1 MCTRP
6 ERFAIDED
14 QCDLTADEEEER
26 CTVVKLQVGVFGDIA
41 KWQRDLERLS
51 SLYDTDE
58 EGGLHAIF
66 QETLQLVLRNME
78 YVSYATSGGR
88 VFNDID
94 QAESKFN
101 EVSFEE
107 RSKFKE
113 ETLTNVDGRMARS
126 RGRSFAGRCC
136 PRPTPPHPTPPH
148 PTPPHPTPPHPT
160 PPHPTPP
167 HPTPPHPT
175 PPHPTPPHPTPPHPT
190 PPHPT
195 PPHPTPPHPTPPH
208 PTPPHPTPPHPTPPH
223 PTPPHPTPP
232 RCPSPAPLP
241 ARMPGDLK
249 DMDQWLC
256 LTLVIAMEREMKLPK
271 ISTMFDLRQAS
282 ERLGMGAWVHG
293 WLRVCGQTEDDGDA
307 YSKDEL
313 LADYPTLAML
323 GVSKARAISALK
335 FAQPAKAKP
344 AQQPGRWMDRDCN
357 AALNMQRIGERRWR
371 PLELCWWPKRTAL
384 PAKGK
389 EYPDL
394 GYKRLRG
401 RLPKAQQQQPAV
413 RPQPAKHIR
422 PLKSKAEGKAGN
434 DKPHSQLP
442 GPNIPPLS
450 DRTLRSMAKAE
461 APTNGDLHK
470 SLMNGEKANE
480 AVEKAEEKPEDVDV
494 PYFQLYNSAERFD
507 YLLMAIGTV
516 GACGNGI
523 AWPLFA
529 VIFKDFTDTFGN
541 PGADFMSDIRQIA
554 LSFVWLALGAMVGSY
569 LQASMWMW
577 AGNRQTSRLRQQYLQ
592 AVLRQNVSTQSAF
605 NQLKSLPRRNTSKQL
620 RHVAYFD
627 TQATTG
633 TLLQGLNSD
642 SAAVEAAISEK
653 TGHFIQ
659 HSTTFIAGIIVA
671 FVGGWDMTLVM
682 VGTMPFLAAAG
693 AVLAKVTAVMS
704 SRTSKAYTD
713 ASSLAQQ
720 ALSQVRTVAA
730 YNGEERTVS
739 SYEKALEMPTNVGI
753 QQSMY
758 TGMALG
764 SVNAVVYF
772 TYSLAFYYGAWRVY
786 TGNYTGGQVLQVFV
800 AALLGGFSIGQA
812 SSAAPVLEVF
822 AKGRVAGGKLYA
834 VINRIPEIDPDNTS
848 GRILDKVTPDGG
860 DQGHVEGTIEL
871 RNVSFAYPARP
882 DAQIFRNFCL
892 TVPAGKTVALVGSS
906 GSGKSTVVQLVERFY
921 DPLGGA
927 VLLDGVD
934 LRSLQ
939 VKWLRTQVGLVSQEP
954 TLFAT
959 TIFANIA
966 MGKEGATEA
975 EVQAAAEAANAHTF
989 ISHQPKGY
997 QTQVGERGLQ
1007 MSGGQ
1012 KQRIAIARAILKN
1025 PRIMLLD
1032 EATSALDTQS
1042 ERLVQDALNR
1052 MIVGR
1057 TTVVVAHRLSTIK
1070 DADIIAVVQAGAVVE
1085 QGSHQELIANP
1096 EGLYGA
1102 LVKLQMREEAEKAQS
1117 MQAGALPEVEEEDG
1131 YAEEGGDE
1139 EQGKASYTGGTVELG
1154 LVGVRNPVNGTSAV
1168 EPMVPVPMASE
1179 LAHAALS
1186 AGSGHVNGHTNGHD
1200 NALHRASNSHQ
1211 RPSIGKRPSMEKRLS
1226 MDKSSSMQAKDG
1238 KEEASAIIPA
1248 EPESDVSFMRI
1259 AHLNRPEWRY
1269 GLVGLLASAVCG
1281 AIQPAFAFIMAS
1293 FVTVFYTGQDNIMK
1307 EASFYS
1313 WMFFVVGCSTLVATI
1328 LQQWSFGVMGLQLA
1342 RRLRVAMMRAM
1353 VHNEVGWFDREENSS
1368 GVLTT
1373 KLGSD
1378 ASYVRGA
1385 VGDTLG
1391 LMLQNVLCLAFGY
1404 VIALVYD
1411 WRMALVVTGA
1421 LPFMI
1426 IGSIIYYR
1434 TITGNDSGSS
1444 MKFAKANQAVSDAFS
1459 SVRVVQAYNLQGQ
1472 ILALYTDLVAG
1483 VTSSMRMQSHYT
1495 GALMGYSQFSIFA
1508 VYGLIIYFGGVE
1520 VSSGRVDF
1528 EGMLK
1533 SFLAIL
1539 LAAMGIA
1546 QAQIGFPDIG
1556 KAKDA
1561 VKSIFP
1567 IIDRKSQIDSSSQE
1581 GVTSPPRGG
1590 LHLEG
1595 QIQLQDVTFRYPARP
1610 TVTVFKGFTLDIPAG
1625 QTVAL
1630 VGESGSGKSTI
1641 VGLVL
1646 RYYDVVMGQLLVDGL
1661 DVRSYNLRWL
1671 RSHIG
1676 LVSQEPLLFSCS
1688 VGDNIRYGLPGASQE
1703 EVEAAARAAN
1713 AHDFISA
1720 LPEGYNTHVGE
1731 RGVQLSGGQKQRV
1744 AIARAV
1750 VKNPRIML
1758 LDEATSALDAH
1769 AEKVVQDALDHIMVG
1784 RTSVVVAHRLSTIR
1798 NADKIAL
1805 VYRGTIL
1812 EQGTHAE
1819 LMALPDGGYA
1829 RLVAAQNGQRAP
1841 TNQGTLPVSKSELA
1855 FANAAD
1861 GQP

>member
-1 MCTRP
+1 
-6 ERFAIDED
+6 
-14 QCDLTADEEEER
+14 
-26 CTVVKLQVGVFGDIA
+26 
-41 KWQRDLERLS
+41 
-51 SLYDTDE
+51 
-58 EGGLHAIF
+58 
-66 QETLQLVLRNME
+66 
-78 YVSYATSGGR
+78 
-88 VFNDID
+88 
-94 QAESKFN
+94 
-101 EVSFEE
+101 
-107 RSKFKE
+107 
-113 ETLTNVDGRMARS
+113 
-126 RGRSFAGRCC
+126 
-136 PRPTPPHPTPPH
+136 
-148 PTPPHPTPPHPT
+148 
-160 PPHPTPP
+160 
-167 HPTPPHPT
+167 
-175 PPHPTPPHPTPPHPT
+175 
-190 PPHPT
+190 
-195 PPHPTPPHPTPPH
+195 
-208 PTPPHPTPPHPTPPH
+208 
-223 PTPPHPTPP
+223 
-232 RCPSPAPLP
+232 
-241 ARMPGDLK
+241 
-249 DMDQWLC
+249 
-256 LTLVIAMEREMKLPK
+256 
-271 ISTMFDLRQAS
+271 
-282 ERLGMGAWVHG
+282 
-293 WLRVCGQTEDDGDA
+293 
-307 YSKDEL
+307 
-313 LADYPTLAML
+313 
-323 GVSKARAISALK
+323 
-335 FAQPAKAKP
+335 
-344 AQQPGRWMDRDCN
+344 
-357 AALNMQRIGERRWR
+357 
-371 PLELCWWPKRTAL
+371 
-384 PAKGK
+384 
-389 EYPDL
+389 
-394 GYKRLRG
+394 
-401 RLPKAQQQQPAV
+401 
-413 RPQPAKHIR
+413 
-422 PLKSKAEGKAGN
+422 
-434 DKPHSQLP
+434 
-442 GPNIPPLS
+442 
-450 DRTLRSMAKAE
+450 
-461 APTNGDLHK
+461 
-470 SLMNGEKANE
+470 MNGEKATE
-480 AVEKAEEKPEDVDV
+480 AVKKAEEKPEDDAV

-541 PGADFMSDIRQIA
+541 PG
-554 LSFVWLALGAMVGSY
+554 
-569 LQASMWMW
+569 
-577 AGNRQTSRLRQQYLQ
+577 
-592 AVLRQNVSTQSAF
+592 
-605 NQLKSLPRRNTSKQL
+605 
-620 RHVAYFD
+620 
-627 TQATTG
+627 

-659 HSTTFIAGIIVA
+659 HCTTFIAGIIVA

-772 TYSLAFYYGAWRVY
+772 TYALAFYYGAWRVY
-786 TGNYTGGQVLQVFV
+786 TGNYT
-800 AALLGGFSIGQA
+800 
-812 SSAAPVLEVF
+812 
-822 AKGRVAGGKLYA
+822 

-848 GRILDKVTPDGG
+848 GRILDKVA
-860 DQGHVEGTIEL
+860 GTIEL

-959 TIFANIA
+959 TIFGNIA

-1117 MQAGALPEVEEEDG
+1117 MQA
-1131 YAEEGGDE
+1131 
-1139 EQGKASYTGGTVELG
+1139 VELG

-1179 LAHAALS
+1179 LAHAAL
-1186 AGSGHVNGHTNGHD
+1186 
-1200 NALHRASNSHQ
+1200 
-1211 RPSIGKRPSMEKRLS
+1211 K
-1226 MDKSSSMQAKDG
+1226 
-1238 KEEASAIIPA
+1238 
-1248 EPESDVSFMRI
+1248 
-1259 AHLNRPEWRY
+1259 WRY

-1353 VHNEVGWFDREENSS
+1353 VHNEVGWFDRDENSS

-1508 VYGLIIYFGGVE
+1508 
-1520 VSSGRVDF
+1520 
-1528 EGMLK
+1528 
-1533 SFLAIL
+1533 
-1539 LAAMGIA
+1539 
-1546 QAQIGFPDIG
+1546 IGFPDIG

-1812 EQGTHAE
+1812 EQQH
-1819 LMALPDGGYA
+1819 L
-1829 RLVAAQNGQRAP
+1829 
-1841 TNQGTLPVSKSELA
+1841 TLHMT
-1855 FANAAD
+1855 
-1861 GQP
+1861 

>member
-1 MCTRP
+1 
-6 ERFAIDED
+6 
-14 QCDLTADEEEER
+14 
-26 CTVVKLQVGVFGDIA
+26 
-41 KWQRDLERLS
+41 
-51 SLYDTDE
+51 
-58 EGGLHAIF
+58 
-66 QETLQLVLRNME
+66 
-78 YVSYATSGGR
+78 
-88 VFNDID
+88 
-94 QAESKFN
+94 
-101 EVSFEE
+101 
-107 RSKFKE
+107 
-113 ETLTNVDGRMARS
+113 
-126 RGRSFAGRCC
+126 
-136 PRPTPPHPTPPH
+136 
-148 PTPPHPTPPHPT
+148 
-160 PPHPTPP
+160 
-167 HPTPPHPT
+167 
-175 PPHPTPPHPTPPHPT
+175 
-190 PPHPT
+190 
-195 PPHPTPPHPTPPH
+195 
-208 PTPPHPTPPHPTPPH
+208 
-223 PTPPHPTPP
+223 
-232 RCPSPAPLP
+232 
-241 ARMPGDLK
+241 
-249 DMDQWLC
+249 
-256 LTLVIAMEREMKLPK
+256 
-271 ISTMFDLRQAS
+271 
-282 ERLGMGAWVHG
+282 
-293 WLRVCGQTEDDGDA
+293 
-307 YSKDEL
+307 
-313 LADYPTLAML
+313 
-323 GVSKARAISALK
+323 
-335 FAQPAKAKP
+335 
-344 AQQPGRWMDRDCN
+344 
-357 AALNMQRIGERRWR
+357 
-371 PLELCWWPKRTAL
+371 
-384 PAKGK
+384 
-389 EYPDL
+389 
-394 GYKRLRG
+394 
-401 RLPKAQQQQPAV
+401 
-413 RPQPAKHIR
+413 
-422 PLKSKAEGKAGN
+422 
-434 DKPHSQLP
+434 
-442 GPNIPPLS
+442 
-450 DRTLRSMAKAE
+450 
-461 APTNGDLHK
+461 
-470 SLMNGEKANE
+470 
-480 AVEKAEEKPEDVDV
+480 
-494 PYFQLYNSAERFD
+494 
-507 YLLMAIGTV
+507 MAIGTV

-523 AWPLFA
+523 AWPIFA
-529 VIFKDFTDTFGN
+529 VLVKDSTNTFGN
-541 PGADFMSDIRQIA
+541 PGADFMSDIRQLT
-554 LSFVWLALGAMVGSY
+554 LSFVWLALGTMVGSY

-577 AGNRQTSRLRQQYLQ
+577 AGNRQTSRLRRQYLH
-592 AVLRQNVSTQSAF
+592 AVLRQN
-605 NQLKSLPRRNTSKQL
+605 
-620 RHVAYFD
+620 VAYFD

-633 TLLQGLNSD
+633 TLLQGFDSD
-642 SAAVEAAISEK
+642 CAAVEAAISEK

-659 HSTTFIAGIIVA
+659 HCTTFVAGNIVA

-682 VGTMPFLAAAG
+682 VGIMPFLAAAG
-693 AVLAKVTAVMS
+693 AVLAKVTTVMS

-739 SYEKALEMPTNVGI
+739 SYANALEMPTNVGI
-753 QQSMY
+753 KQSMY
-758 TGMALG
+758 TGIALG
-764 SVNAVVYF
+764 SVNAVWYF

-786 TGNYTGGQVLQVFV
+786 TGYYTGGQVLQVFT
-800 AALLGGFSIGQA
+800 AALVGGFSIGQA
-812 SSAAPVLEVF
+812 SPVLEVF

-848 GRILDKVTPDGG
+848 GRILDK
-860 DQGHVEGTIEL
+860 VEGTIEL

-959 TIFANIA
+959 TIFGNIA

-1085 QGSHQELIANP
+1085 QGRHQELIANP

-1102 LVKLQMREEAEKAQS
+1102 LVKLQMREEAERAQY
-1117 MQAGALPEVEEEDG
+1117 ALPEVEEEDG

-1139 EQGKASYTGGTVELG
+1139 EEGKAGYNGGTVEL
-1154 LVGVRNPVNGTSAV
+1154 VVVAMEPAV
-1168 EPMVPVPMASE
+1168 EPMVPVPMA
-1179 LAHAALS
+1179 
-1186 AGSGHVNGHTNGHD
+1186 NGHTNGHD
-1200 NALHRASNSHQ
+1200 NELHRASNSCQ
-1211 RPSIGKRPSMEKRLS
+1211 RPSIGKRPSMTKRLS
-1226 MDKSSSMQAKDG
+1226 MDKSFCMQAKDG
-1238 KEEASAIIPA
+1238 KQAVIPA

-1259 AHLNRPEWRY
+1259 AHLNHPEWRY

-1281 AIQPAFAFIMAS
+1281 AIPPAFAFILAS
-1293 FVTVFYTGQDNIMK
+1293 FVTVFYNEQDKIMK

-1313 WMFFVVGCSTLVATI
+1313 WMFFVVGCATLVGNI
-1328 LQQWSFGVMGLQLA
+1328 LQQWSFGGMGLQLA
-1342 RRLRVAMMRAM
+1342 RRLRVAMMRVM

-1378 ASYVRGA
+1378 ANYVRGA

-1391 LMLQNVLCLAFGY
+1391 LILQNVLCLAFGY
-1404 VIALVYD
+1404 VIAMVHD
-1411 WRMALVVTGA
+1411 WCMALVMTGA
-1421 LPFMI
+1421 IPFMVV
-1426 IGSIIYYR
+1426 GTIIYYR
-1434 TITGNDSGSS
+1434 TITENDSGSS
-1444 MKFAKANQAVSDAFS
+1444 MKVAKANQAVSDAFS

-1472 ILALYTDLVAG
+1472 IVALYTELVAG
-1483 VTSSMRMQSHYT
+1483 VTNSMRMQSHYT
-1495 GALMGYSQFSIFA
+1495 GALMGYSQLSFFA
-1508 VYGLIIYFGGVE
+1508 VYGIIIYFGGVQ
-1520 VSSGRVDF
+1520 VSSRRASF
-1528 EGMLK
+1528 EDMLK
-1533 SFLAIL
+1533 SFLAIVM
-1539 LAAMGIA
+1539 AAMGIA
-1546 QAQIGFPDIG
+1546 QAQLGFPDLG

-1744 AIARAV
+1744 ATARAV

-1829 RLVAAQNGQRAP
+1829 RLVAAQDGRRSP

-1855 FANAAD
+1855 FAIAAD
-1861 GQP
+1861 GQS

>member
-1 MCTRP
+1 M
-6 ERFAIDED
+6 
-14 QCDLTADEEEER
+14 
-26 CTVVKLQVGVFGDIA
+26 
-41 KWQRDLERLS
+41 
-51 SLYDTDE
+51 
-58 EGGLHAIF
+58 
-66 QETLQLVLRNME
+66 
-78 YVSYATSGGR
+78 
-88 VFNDID
+88 
-94 QAESKFN
+94 
-101 EVSFEE
+101 
-107 RSKFKE
+107 
-113 ETLTNVDGRMARS
+113 
-126 RGRSFAGRCC
+126 
-136 PRPTPPHPTPPH
+136 
-148 PTPPHPTPPHPT
+148 
-160 PPHPTPP
+160 
-167 HPTPPHPT
+167 
-175 PPHPTPPHPTPPHPT
+175 
-190 PPHPT
+190 
-195 PPHPTPPHPTPPH
+195 
-208 PTPPHPTPPHPTPPH
+208 
-223 PTPPHPTPP
+223 
-232 RCPSPAPLP
+232 
-241 ARMPGDLK
+241 
-249 DMDQWLC
+249 
-256 LTLVIAMEREMKLPK
+256 
-271 ISTMFDLRQAS
+271 
-282 ERLGMGAWVHG
+282 
-293 WLRVCGQTEDDGDA
+293 
-307 YSKDEL
+307 
-313 LADYPTLAML
+313 
-323 GVSKARAISALK
+323 
-335 FAQPAKAKP
+335 
-344 AQQPGRWMDRDCN
+344 
-357 AALNMQRIGERRWR
+357 
-371 PLELCWWPKRTAL
+371 
-384 PAKGK
+384 
-389 EYPDL
+389 
-394 GYKRLRG
+394 
-401 RLPKAQQQQPAV
+401 
-413 RPQPAKHIR
+413 
-422 PLKSKAEGKAGN
+422 
-434 DKPHSQLP
+434 
-442 GPNIPPLS
+442 
-450 DRTLRSMAKAE
+450 
-461 APTNGDLHK
+461 
-470 SLMNGEKANE
+470 
-480 AVEKAEEKPEDVDV
+480 
-494 PYFQLYNSAERFD
+494 
-507 YLLMAIGTV
+507 
-516 GACGNGI
+516 
-523 AWPLFA
+523 
-529 VIFKDFTDTFGN
+529 
-541 PGADFMSDIRQIA
+541 
-554 LSFVWLALGAMVGSY
+554 
-569 LQASMWMW
+569 
-577 AGNRQTSRLRQQYLQ
+577 
-592 AVLRQNVSTQSAF
+592 
-605 NQLKSLPRRNTSKQL
+605 
-620 RHVAYFD
+620 
-627 TQATTG
+627 
-633 TLLQGLNSD
+633 
-642 SAAVEAAISEK
+642 
-653 TGHFIQ
+653 
-659 HSTTFIAGIIVA
+659 
-671 FVGGWDMTLVM
+671 
-682 VGTMPFLAAAG
+682 
-693 AVLAKVTAVMS
+693 
-704 SRTSKAYTD
+704 
-713 ASSLAQQ
+713 
-720 ALSQVRTVAA
+720 
-730 YNGEERTVS
+730 
-739 SYEKALEMPTNVGI
+739 
-753 QQSMY
+753 
-758 TGMALG
+758 
-764 SVNAVVYF
+764 
-772 TYSLAFYYGAWRVY
+772 
-786 TGNYTGGQVLQVFV
+786 
-800 AALLGGFSIGQA
+800 
-812 SSAAPVLEVF
+812 
-822 AKGRVAGGKLYA
+822 
-834 VINRIPEIDPDNTS
+834 
-848 GRILDKVTPDGG
+848 
-860 DQGHVEGTIEL
+860 
-871 RNVSFAYPARP
+871 
-882 DAQIFRNFCL
+882 
-892 TVPAGKTVALVGSS
+892 
-906 GSGKSTVVQLVERFY
+906 
-921 DPLGGA
+921 
-927 VLLDGVD
+927 
-934 LRSLQ
+934 
-939 VKWLRTQVGLVSQEP
+939 QEP

-959 TIFANIA
+959 TIFGNIA

-1096 EGLYGA
+1096 E
-1102 LVKLQMREEAEKAQS
+1102 
-1117 MQAGALPEVEEEDG
+1117 
-1131 YAEEGGDE
+1131 
-1139 EQGKASYTGGTVELG
+1139 
-1154 LVGVRNPVNGTSAV
+1154 
-1168 EPMVPVPMASE
+1168 
-1179 LAHAALS
+1179 
-1186 AGSGHVNGHTNGHD
+1186 
-1200 NALHRASNSHQ
+1200 
-1211 RPSIGKRPSMEKRLS
+1211 
-1226 MDKSSSMQAKDG
+1226 
-1238 KEEASAIIPA
+1238 
-1248 EPESDVSFMRI
+1248 
-1259 AHLNRPEWRY
+1259 EWRY

-1293 FVTVFYTGQDNIMK
+1293 FVTVFYTGQ
-1307 EASFYS
+1307 
-1313 WMFFVVGCSTLVATI
+1313 
-1328 LQQWSFGVMGLQLA
+1328 
-1342 RRLRVAMMRAM
+1342 
-1353 VHNEVGWFDREENSS
+1353 VGWFDREENSS

-1472 ILALYTDLVAG
+1472 VLALYTDLVAG

-1520 VSSGRVDF
+1520 VSSGRVEF

>member
-1 MCTRP
+1 
-6 ERFAIDED
+6 
-14 QCDLTADEEEER
+14 
-26 CTVVKLQVGVFGDIA
+26 
-41 KWQRDLERLS
+41 
-51 SLYDTDE
+51 
-58 EGGLHAIF
+58 
-66 QETLQLVLRNME
+66 
-78 YVSYATSGGR
+78 
-88 VFNDID
+88 
-94 QAESKFN
+94 
-101 EVSFEE
+101 
-107 RSKFKE
+107 
-113 ETLTNVDGRMARS
+113 
-126 RGRSFAGRCC
+126 
-136 PRPTPPHPTPPH
+136 
-148 PTPPHPTPPHPT
+148 
-160 PPHPTPP
+160 
-167 HPTPPHPT
+167 
-175 PPHPTPPHPTPPHPT
+175 
-190 PPHPT
+190 
-195 PPHPTPPHPTPPH
+195 
-208 PTPPHPTPPHPTPPH
+208 
-223 PTPPHPTPP
+223 
-232 RCPSPAPLP
+232 
-241 ARMPGDLK
+241 
-249 DMDQWLC
+249 
-256 LTLVIAMEREMKLPK
+256 
-271 ISTMFDLRQAS
+271 
-282 ERLGMGAWVHG
+282 
-293 WLRVCGQTEDDGDA
+293 
-307 YSKDEL
+307 
-313 LADYPTLAML
+313 
-323 GVSKARAISALK
+323 
-335 FAQPAKAKP
+335 
-344 AQQPGRWMDRDCN
+344 
-357 AALNMQRIGERRWR
+357 
-371 PLELCWWPKRTAL
+371 
-384 PAKGK
+384 
-389 EYPDL
+389 
-394 GYKRLRG
+394 
-401 RLPKAQQQQPAV
+401 
-413 RPQPAKHIR
+413 
-422 PLKSKAEGKAGN
+422 
-434 DKPHSQLP
+434 
-442 GPNIPPLS
+442 
-450 DRTLRSMAKAE
+450 MAKAE

-480 AVEKAEEKPEDVDV
+480 AVEKAEEKPEDVAV

-592 AVLRQNVSTQSAF
+592 AVLRQN
-605 NQLKSLPRRNTSKQL
+605 
-620 RHVAYFD
+620 VAYFD

-764 SVNAVVYF
+764 SVNAVVPSLGCRLF
-772 TYSLAFYYGAWRVY
+772 ATHDPGHVSSLCVLFALTYICCA
-786 TGNYTGGQVLQVFV
+786 GGQVLQVFV

-812 SSAAPVLEVF
+812 SSVANSPSCIVRCLRFVEACIDVLCLQAAPVLEVF

-959 TIFANIA
+959 TIFGNIA

-1131 YAEEGGDE
+1131 YADEGGDE
-1139 EQGKASYTGGTVELG
+1139 EQGKASYNGGTVELG
-1154 LVGVRNPVNGTSAV
+1154 LVGVRNPVIGTSAV

-1186 AGSGHVNGHTNGHD
+1186 AGNGHANGHTNGHD

-1238 KEEASAIIPA
+1238 KEEATATIPA

-1353 VHNEVGWFDREENSS
+1353 VHNEVSSRSGHIDCMGCVAHQPGVVDLTSQVGWFDREENSS

-1829 RLVAAQNGQRAP
+1829 RLVAAQN
-1841 TNQGTLPVSKSELA
+1841 
-1855 FANAAD
+1855 
-1861 GQP
+1861 

>member
-1 MCTRP
+1 
-6 ERFAIDED
+6 
-14 QCDLTADEEEER
+14 
-26 CTVVKLQVGVFGDIA
+26 
-41 KWQRDLERLS
+41 
-51 SLYDTDE
+51 
-58 EGGLHAIF
+58 
-66 QETLQLVLRNME
+66 
-78 YVSYATSGGR
+78 
-88 VFNDID
+88 
-94 QAESKFN
+94 
-101 EVSFEE
+101 
-107 RSKFKE
+107 
-113 ETLTNVDGRMARS
+113 
-126 RGRSFAGRCC
+126 
-136 PRPTPPHPTPPH
+136 
-148 PTPPHPTPPHPT
+148 
-160 PPHPTPP
+160 
-167 HPTPPHPT
+167 
-175 PPHPTPPHPTPPHPT
+175 
-190 PPHPT
+190 
-195 PPHPTPPHPTPPH
+195 
-208 PTPPHPTPPHPTPPH
+208 
-223 PTPPHPTPP
+223 
-232 RCPSPAPLP
+232 
-241 ARMPGDLK
+241 
-249 DMDQWLC
+249 
-256 LTLVIAMEREMKLPK
+256 
-271 ISTMFDLRQAS
+271 
-282 ERLGMGAWVHG
+282 
-293 WLRVCGQTEDDGDA
+293 
-307 YSKDEL
+307 
-313 LADYPTLAML
+313 
-323 GVSKARAISALK
+323 
-335 FAQPAKAKP
+335 
-344 AQQPGRWMDRDCN
+344 
-357 AALNMQRIGERRWR
+357 
-371 PLELCWWPKRTAL
+371 
-384 PAKGK
+384 
-389 EYPDL
+389 
-394 GYKRLRG
+394 
-401 RLPKAQQQQPAV
+401 
-413 RPQPAKHIR
+413 
-422 PLKSKAEGKAGN
+422 
-434 DKPHSQLP
+434 
-442 GPNIPPLS
+442 
-450 DRTLRSMAKAE
+450 MAKAE

-470 SLMNGEKANE
+470 SLMNSEKATE
-480 AVEKAEEKPEDVDV
+480 AVEKAEEKPEDDAV

-554 LSFVWLALGAMVGSY
+554 LSFVWLALGSMVGSY

-577 AGNRQTSRLRQQYLQ
+577 AGNRQTSRLRRQYLQ
-592 AVLRQNVSTQSAF
+592 AVLRQN
-605 NQLKSLPRRNTSKQL
+605 
-620 RHVAYFD
+620 VAYFD

-659 HSTTFIAGIIVA
+659 HCTTFIAGIIVA

-772 TYSLAFYYGAWRVY
+772 TYALAFYYGAWRVY

-800 AALLGGFSIGQA
+800 AALLGGFSIGQ
-812 SSAAPVLEVF
+812 AAPVLEVF

-848 GRILDKVTPDGG
+848 GRILDK
-860 DQGHVEGTIEL
+860 VEGTIEL

-959 TIFANIA
+959 TIFGNIA

-1139 EQGKASYTGGTVELG
+1139 EQGKASYNGGTVELG

-1179 LAHAALS
+1179 LAHAAFS
-1186 AGSGHVNGHTNGHD
+1186 AGNGHANGHTNGHD

-1238 KEEASAIIPA
+1238 KEEAMAIIPA

-1293 FVTVFYTGQDNIMK
+1293 FVTVFYVEQGNIMK

-1313 WMFFVVGCSTLVATI
+1313 WMFFVVGCATLVATI

-1404 VIALVYD
+1404 VIAL
-1411 WRMALVVTGA
+1411 
-1421 LPFMI
+1421 
-1426 IGSIIYYR
+1426 

-1641 VGLVL
+1641 VGL
-1646 RYYDVVMGQLLVDGL
+1646 
-1661 DVRSYNLRWL
+1661 
-1671 RSHIG
+1671 
-1676 LVSQEPLLFSCS
+1676 EPLLFSCS

-1819 LMALPDGGYA
+1819 LMTLPDGGYA

-1861 GQP
+1861 GQS